1 MSQKV
6 VLSFVVVSSIFLPF
20 FSEYT
25 GFSTPLLFSILAL
38 ISVWSQEI
46 FVIQIHFRS
55 ENVDFTRRFHSKFPN
70 FPESMIR
77 FTHIS
82 LASFLSGLILLRLGY
97 IPNTEGMI
105 ILALLL
111 LTMIRLFDPILGIL
125 AQPVSASYSSI
136 IGYFVVLTFAIS
148 TAVNPD
154 KLDIYHLPINISQGI
169 LFALVSYTVLNL
181 RMAYYEKFC
190 FMYEQTLESQLKL
203 ILIPLFFL
211 SLHQVMSLLNAA
223 DLAIIFPR

>member
-6 VLSFVVVSSIFLPF
+6 LLSFVIVSSMFLPL

-38 ISVWSQEI
+38 ISVWGQEI
-46 FVIQIHFRS
+46 FVIQIHFRL
-55 ENVDFTRRFHSKFPN
+55 ENVDFTRRFHGKFPH

-77 FTHIS
+77 FSHIL

-97 IPNTEGMI
+97 IPNTEGVI
-105 ILALLL
+105 ILVLLL
-111 LTMIRLFDPILGIL
+111 LTMVRLFDPILGVL
-125 AQPVSASYSSI
+125 AQPVPASYSSM
-136 IGYFVVLTFAIS
+136 IGYFVVLSFAIS
-148 TAVNPD
+148 TAVNPE

-211 SLHQVMSLLNAA
+211 SLHQVMSLLNTE

>member
-6 VLSFVVVSSIFLPF
+6 VLSFVVVSSNF
-20 FSEYT
+20 FA
-25 GFSTPLLFSILAL
+25 F
-38 ISVWSQEI
+38 
-46 FVIQIHFRS
+46 HFRIYGFFYS
-55 ENVDFTRRFHSKFPN
+55 SFVLNFSSYICLESRNFCHPNTLQIRKRRFHKKISQQIPN

-77 FTHIS
+77 FTHI
-82 LASFLSGLILLRLGY
+82 LFASFLSGLILLRLGY

-111 LTMIRLFDPILGIL
+111 LTMMRLFDPILGVL
-125 AQPVSASYSSI
+125 AQPVPASYSSI